1 MPFIIIFDLRSHVYC
16 NLPTTN
22 IDYSNSNFFPSV
34 IVLPRLANATCR
46 PVSLSCI
53 FAVIYSGKVEVEV
66 DLLLCC
72 KMFDINF

>member
-1 MPFIIIFDLRSHVYC
+1 MPFIIIFGLRSHLYC

-22 IDYSNSNFFPSV
+22 IDYSNSNFFPCV

-53 FAVIYSGKVEVEV
+53 FAVIYYSKVEV

-72 KMFDINF
+72 KMFDINI

>member
-1 MPFIIIFDLRSHVYC
+1 MFIAIYQPQILIILIV
-16 NLPTTN
+16 
-22 IDYSNSNFFPSV
+22 IFFPCV

-53 FAVIYSGKVEVEV
+53 FAVIYYSKVEV

-72 KMFDINF
+72 KMFDINI

>member
-1 MPFIIIFDLRSHVYC
+1 MPFIIIFGLRSHLYC

-22 IDYSNSNFFPSV
+22 IDYSNSNFFPCV
-34 IVLPRLANATCR
+34 IVLSILANATCR

-53 FAVIYSGKVEVEV
+53 FAVIYYSKVEV

-72 KMFDINF
+72 KMFDINI